1 MNEIEAKNLK
11 VGDTFHPYTG
21 TEWAH
26 PYTAT
31 YVSPVQNG
39 RVLIR
44 YTVAGMKC
52 EMTSMALSTL
62 VIV

>member
-1 MNEIEAKNLK
+1 MKEIVAKNLR
-11 VGDTFHPYTG
+11 VGDIFHPYTG

-31 YVSPVQNG
+31 YVSPVKNG

-44 YTVAGMKC
+44 YTVAGIRS

-62 VIV
+62 VLI